1 MRQPMRKLTSAIA
14 VGLIAVFALGA
25 TVSAAEWGSLKGRF
39 LIDGTAPK
47 LAELLVNKD
56 QYCIDHK
63 PSNDALV
70 IGKNNSLG
78 NVVVFLRPEL
88 GKKVDIHPDYDAKLK
103 EPVVLDNHF
112 CTFKPHI
119 LLARVGQEILIK
131 NSDPPPIGHN
141 TNIELLGF
149 NQTIPSNDKMEIK
162 DSKDY
167 PLPRPVVC
175 GIHPWMKAHLLSLDH
190 PYMAASGEDGTF
202 EIKNI
207 PAGVKEFQF
216 WHELAGNLKN
226 TKFKGG
232 TTDPRGRA
240 KLKIEAGKTL
250 DLGDIKVPASALK

>member
-1 MRQPMRKLTSAIA
+1 MRNTLSTFAMAL
-14 VGLIAVFALGA
+14 FAL
-25 TVSAAEWGSLKGRF
+25 TVISAPASAAEWGSLKGRF

-47 LAELLVNKD
+47 PAELLVNKD

-63 PSNDALV
+63 PSNDALIV
-70 IGKNNSLG
+70 GKNNSLG

-119 LLARVGQEILIK
+119 VLARVGQQILIK

-175 GIHPWMKAHLLSLDH
+175 GIHPWMKAHLLSLAH
-190 PYMAASGEDGTF
+190 PYMATSGEDGTF

-207 PAGVKEFQF
+207 PAGTNEFQF
-216 WHELAGNLKN
+216 WHELALYLKN

-232 TTDPRGRA
+232 ATDARGRA
-240 KLKIEAGKTL
+240 KLKIEAGKTF

>member
-1 MRQPMRKLTSAIA
+1 MRKTTSAFIM
-14 VGLIAVFALGA
+14 GLLVLFALGA
-25 TVSAAEWGSLKGRF
+25 SASAAEWGSLKGRF
-39 LIDGTAPK
+39 LVDGTAQKP
-47 LAELLVNKD
+47 ADLLVNKD

-70 IGKNNSLG
+70 VGKDNSLA

-88 GKKVDIHPDYDAKLK
+88 GKKVDIHPDYEAKFK

-119 LLARVGQEILIK
+119 LLARVGQQIVVK
-131 NSDPPPIGHN
+131 NSDPAPIGHN
-141 TNIELLGF
+141 TNIELLAF
-149 NQTIPSNDKMEIK
+149 NQTVPSDGKVETK
-162 DSKDY
+162 DTAAY
-167 PLPRPVVC
+167 PLPRPIAC

-190 PYMAASGEDGTF
+190 PYMTTSAEDGTF

-207 PAGVKEFQF
+207 PVGTKEFQF
-216 WHELAGNLKN
+216 WHELPAYLKN

-232 TTDPRGRA
+232 STDPKGRA

-250 DLGDIKVPASALK
+250 DLGDIKVPASVLK

>member
-1 MRQPMRKLTSAIA
+1 MRKTTHAVILGLLTI
-14 VGLIAVFALGA
+14 FALSA
-25 TVSAAEWGSLKGRF
+25 SASAAEWGSLKGRF
-39 LIDGTAPK
+39 LIDGTPAK
-47 LAELLVNKD
+47 LPPLLVNKD

-70 IGKNNSLG
+70 VGKDNSLV
-78 NVVVFLRPEL
+78 NVVVFLRPQL
-88 GKKVDIHPDYDAKLK
+88 GKKIEIHPDYAAKLK

-119 LLARVGQEILIK
+119 VLARLGQQIEIK

-149 NQTIPSNDKMEIK
+149 NQTIPSNNKMEVK

-175 GIHPWMKAHLLSLDH
+175 DIHPWMKAHLLSLDH
-190 PYMAASGEDGTF
+190 PYMATSGDDGTF

-207 PAGVKEFQF
+207 PVGTNEFQF
-216 WHELAGNLKN
+216 WHELALYLKN

-232 TTDPRGRA
+232 TTDARGRA

>member
-1 MRQPMRKLTSAIA
+1 MGLLT
-14 VGLIAVFALGA
+14 LFALGA
-25 TVSAAEWGSLKGRF
+25 TAPAAEWGSLKGRF
-39 LIDGTAPK
+39 LIDGTPQKPPA
-47 LAELLVNKD
+47 LLVNKD
-56 QYCIDHK
+56 QYCINHN
-63 PSNDALV
+63 PSNESLV
-70 IGKNNSLG
+70 VGKDNSLV
-78 NVVVFLRPEL
+78 NVVVFLRPQL
-88 GKKVDIHPDYDAKLK
+88 GKKVDIHPDYAAKLK

-119 LLARVGQEILIK
+119 VLARLGQEILIK

-149 NQTIPSNDKMEIK
+149 NQTIPSNDKMNVK

-190 PYMAASGEDGTF
+190 PYMAISGDDGTF

-207 PAGVKEFQF
+207 PAGTNEFQF
-216 WHELAGNLKN
+216 WHELALYLKN

-232 TTDPRGRA
+232 TTDARGRA
-240 KLKIEAGKTL
+240 KLKIEAGKTF
-250 DLGDIKVPASALK
+250 DLGDMKVPASSLK